1 MCVSDSP
8 YIVPLHEFFRV
19 KRFLMNID
27 TVTFLLAP
35 LSGILDRLYCAT
47 PHTGQAFK
55 FGNILTTIGDCFSNT
70 KVPCDCIYALR
81 PTFNSENVVYFSFS
95 QINFIWYGSLTIFFW
110 NVHNF
115 QMFIQGC
122 AFSNVFAK
130 FIKGYFYFLLF

>member
-55 FGNILTTIGDCFSNT
+55 FWNILTTIGDCFSNT